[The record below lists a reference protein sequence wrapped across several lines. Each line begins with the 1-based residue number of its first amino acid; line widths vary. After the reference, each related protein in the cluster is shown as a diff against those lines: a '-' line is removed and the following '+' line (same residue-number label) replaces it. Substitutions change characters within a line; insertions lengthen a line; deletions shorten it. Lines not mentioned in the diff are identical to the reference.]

1 MNVASLNCKM
11 LKQVLQYLQS
21 KEFEEN
27 PEVLAEGFSK
37 LICELNEITS
47 NPIDRLRGLKY
58 GQTNEKYKED
68 SRKSSTAYRKPIT
81 YSRASNFGSKNE
93 MWFIGIIPWFDGL
106 GRLRYLDLDSILQA
120 CIGIARFFCA
130 RFLTRTTWRRE
141 IGEKR
146 AKQPGV

>member
-47 NPIDRLRGLKY
+47 NPIDRLRGLKQIKVY
-58 GQTNEKYKED
+58 VKYTQNLWKRRIKRD
-68 SRKSSTAYRKPIT
+68 KC
-81 YSRASNFGSKNE
+81 
-93 MWFIGIIPWFDGL
+93 
-106 GRLRYLDLDSILQA
+106 LRNA
-120 CIGIARFFCA
+120 C
-130 RFLTRTTWRRE
+130 
-141 IGEKR
+141 
-146 AKQPGV
+146 Q

>member
-47 NPIDRLRGLKY
+47 NPIDRLRGLKQIKVY
-58 GQTNEKYKED
+58 VKYTKKTVPAKSQMQTDLLIALLDIEIEMCVFMFNNNLPVMQAADEILPVFHWTDQKSDLVELVRGVFEK
-68 SRKSSTAYRKPIT
+68 
-81 YSRASNFGSKNE
+81 GSVDRGKAQ
-93 MWFIGIIPWFDGL
+93 L
-106 GRLRYLDLDSILQA
+106 KA
-120 CIGIARFFCA
+120 
-130 RFLTRTTWRRE
+130 
-141 IGEKR
+141 
-146 AKQPGV
+146 

>member
-47 NPIDRLRGLKY
+47 NPIDRLRGLKQIKVY
-58 GQTNEKYKED
+58 VKY
-68 SRKSSTAYRKPIT
+68 T
-81 YSRASNFGSKNE
+81 KNL
-93 MWFIGIIPWFDGL
+93 WKRRIKRDKC
-106 GRLRYLDLDSILQA
+106 LRNA
-120 CIGIARFFCA
+120 C
-130 RFLTRTTWRRE
+130 
-141 IGEKR
+141 
-146 AKQPGV
+146 Q